1 MFINYAH
8 RGASAYAPENT
19 MAAFR
24 MGVAMGAN
32 GIETDIRRTRDGVP
46 VLFHDESLLRLTGID
61 RKIADL
67 TWAELST
74 IRIASQDGTVTDTVP
89 RLAEF
94 LEYVKDLPVALA
106 LEIKAEGMEA
116 AVRQAIDRY
125 GVADRCVVTAF
136 EIGYLC
142 RIKELDPT
150 AKIGLLTREVNGV
163 VLASLKEI
171 GAEQICPKADLVTP
185 ELVRDLHN
193 EGFSVR
199 AWGVRDEAV
208 MEKVLR
214 CGVDGM
220 TVNFPDKLRALLDR
234 EKPYALKSARRAPQ
248 FSKR

>member
-24 MGVAMGAN
+24 LGVAMGAN

-46 VLFHDESLLRLTGID
+46 VLFHDESLLRLTGTD
-61 RKIADL
+61 RKIVDL
-67 TWAELST
+67 TWAELSSV
-74 IRIASQDGTVTDTVP
+74 RIASPDGTVTDAVP
-89 RLAEF
+89 RLTEF

-116 AVRQAIDRY
+116 AVRQAINEY

-136 EIGYLC
+136 EIAYLC
-142 RIKELDPT
+142 RIKELDP
-150 AKIGLLTREVNGV
+150 AKKVGLLTREVSGV
-163 VLASLKEI
+163 ILTSLKEI

-185 ELVRDLHN
+185 ELVRDLHK

-199 AWGVRDEAV
+199 AWGVRNEAV
-208 MEKVLR
+208 MEQVLR
-214 CGVDGM
+214 CGADGM
-220 TVNFPDKLRALLDR
+220 TVNFPDKLKTFAAAH
-234 EKPYALKSARRAPQ
+234 EGKSEGEQ
-248 FSKR
+248 

>member
-19 MAAFR
+19 MSAFR

-74 IRIASQDGTVTDTVP
+74 IRIASPDVTVTETVP
-89 RLAEF
+89 RLTEF
-94 LEYVKDLPVALA
+94 LKYVKDLPVALA

-116 AVRQAIDRY
+116 AVRQAIDDY

-142 RIKELDPT
+142 RIKELYPT
-150 AKIGLLTREVNGV
+150 AKIGLLTREVNSV

-171 GAEQICPKADLVTP
+171 GAEQICPKADLITP
-185 ELVRDLHN
+185 ELVRELHN

-234 EKPYALKSARRAPQ
+234 EKP
-248 FSKR
+248 

>member
-24 MGVAMGAN
+24 LGVAMGAN

-46 VLFHDESLLRLTGID
+46 VLFHDESLLRLTGTD
-61 RKIADL
+61 RKIVDL
-67 TWAELST
+67 TWAELSSV
-74 IRIASQDGTVTDTVP
+74 RIASPDGTVTDAVP
-89 RLAEF
+89 RLTEF

-116 AVRQAIDRY
+116 AVRQAIDGY

-136 EIGYLC
+136 RIGYLR
-142 RIKELDPT
+142 RIKELDP
-150 AKIGLLTREVNGV
+150 AQKVGLLTREVSGV

-185 ELVRDLHN
+185 ELVRDLHKD
-193 EGFSVR
+193 GFSVR
-199 AWGVRDEAV
+199 AWGVRDAAV
-208 MEKVLR
+208 MEQVLR
-214 CGVDGM
+214 CGADGM

-234 EKPYALKSARRAPQ
+234 EKP
-248 FSKR
+248 